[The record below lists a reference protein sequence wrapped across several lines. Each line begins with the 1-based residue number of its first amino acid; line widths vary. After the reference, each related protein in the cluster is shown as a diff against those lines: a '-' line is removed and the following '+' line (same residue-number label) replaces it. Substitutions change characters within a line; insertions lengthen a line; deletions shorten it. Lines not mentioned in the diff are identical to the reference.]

1 MMTDTK
7 TLPPDTDKQPPQP
20 KTKRLDMS
28 GTQLVGGAFA
38 AMTAAVIGA
47 QLGVAGTVLG
57 AAIGSVVAGTAGSL
71 YTASLKHTQT
81 KIAAAFIGRVGD
93 TPVRITSDDRTTDDR
108 TTVDGWHA
116 ITQPTAAAAA
126 PASPDPVATAA
137 EIDPAGG
144 PAARGPWKPILV
156 ATVAVFLLAIAGITA
171 FELLTG
177 QPVSGGQGTTI
188 SQVGDGHSGGS
199 DTPRQVPATDT
210 STTEPTTEPSA
221 PPSTEPSTEPSS
233 EASQVTEPSTAPSTR
248 TQPSTSSESSASS
261 EPTATPAPSTAE
273 TRKNKGRSAG
283 QVPRTASATSSANR
297 IRPARSPP

>member
-1 MMTDTK
+1 
-7 TLPPDTDKQPPQP
+7 
-20 KTKRLDMS
+20 MS

-81 KIAAAFIGRVGD
+81 KIASAFIGRVGD
-93 TPVRITSDDRTTDDR
+93 TPVQITSTDRPPEER

-116 ITQPTAAAAA
+116 VTQPAAAVA
-126 PASPDPVATAA
+126 PPSPDPVATAA

-177 QPVSGGQGTTI
+177 QSVSGGQGTTI
-188 SQVGDGHSGGS
+188 SQVGDGRSGGS
-199 DTPRQVPATDT
+199 DTPRQVPSTDT
-210 STTEPTTEPSA
+210 STEPTTEPSA

-233 EASQVTEPSTAPSTR
+233 EPGQVTEPTTAPSTP
-248 TQPSTSSESSASS
+248 TQPSTSSEPSASS
-261 EPTATPAPSTAE
+261 EPTATPAPSTA
-273 TRKNKGRSAG
+273 GGDQSAE
-283 QVPRTASATSSANR
+283 ASNDAGNT
-297 IRPARSPP
+297 PGG

>member
-93 TPVRITSDDRTTDDR
+93 TPVQITTTDRIPDDRS
-108 TTVDGWHA
+108 TVDGWHA
-116 ITQPTAAAAA
+116 VTQPIAAVA
-126 PASPDPVATAA
+126 PPSPDPVATAA
-137 EIDPAGG
+137 EIDPAAG

-156 ATVAVFLLAIAGITA
+156 ATVAVFLLAIAGITT

-177 QPVSGGQGTTI
+177 QSVSGGQGTTI
-188 SQVGDGHSGGS
+188 TQVGDGRSGGS
-199 DTPRQVPATDT
+199 DTPRQVPSTDT
-210 STTEPTTEPSA
+210 STEPTTEPSA

-233 EASQVTEPSTAPSTR
+233 EPGQVTEPTTAPSTR
-248 TQPSTSSESSASS
+248 TQPSTSSEPSASS
-261 EPTATPAPSTAE
+261 EPTTTPAPSTAS
-273 TRKNKGRSAG
+273 GDQSAE
-283 QVPRTASATSSANR
+283 ASNT
-297 IRPARSPP
+297 PGG

>member
-1 MMTDTK
+1 MMTDAK

-93 TPVRITSDDRTTDDR
+93 TPVQITSTERIPDDRS
-108 TTVDGWHA
+108 TVDGWHA
-116 ITQPTAAAAA
+116 ITQPMAAVA

-177 QPVSGGQGTTI
+177 QSVSGGQGTTI
-188 SQVGDGHSGGS
+188 SQVGDGRSGGS
-199 DTPRQVPATDT
+199 DTPRQVPSTDT
-210 STTEPTTEPSA
+210 STSR
-221 PPSTEPSTEPSS
+221 PPSPRPHRAPRPAPNRRANQVRSPSQPR
-233 EASQVTEPSTAPSTR
+233 PRAPALNRPPAANRPPPAVSRQPLRRRPPPVATR
-248 TQPSTSSESSASS
+248 VPRRATMAPATGPAADSLN
-261 EPTATPAPSTAE
+261 PTA
-273 TRKNKGRSAG
+273 GG
-283 QVPRTASATSSANR
+283 
-297 IRPARSPP
+297 

>member
-1 MMTDTK
+1 MMTDPK
-7 TLPPDTDKQPPQP
+7 TVPPDTDEQPPQP

-28 GTQLVGGAFA
+28 GTQLVGGALA

-47 QLGVAGTVLG
+47 QLGVAGTVFG

-93 TPVRITSDDRTTDDR
+93 TPVQITTTDRTTDER

-116 ITQPTAAAAA
+116 VTQPAAAVA
-126 PASPDPVATAA
+126 PPSPDPVATAA

-144 PAARGPWKPILV
+144 PAAQGPWKPILV

-171 FELLTG
+171 VEVITG
-177 QPVSGGQGTTI
+177 QSVSGGQGTTI
-188 SQVGDGHSGGS
+188 SQVGDGRS

-210 STTEPTTEPSA
+210 TSEPTTEPSA
-221 PPSTEPSTEPSS
+221 PPSTEPSSGPG
-233 EASQVTEPSTAPSTR
+233 QVTEPTTAPSTH
-248 TQPSTSSESSASS
+248 TQPSTSNEPSASS
-261 EPTATPAPSTAE
+261 EPTATPAPSTTGGDQSAE
-273 TRKNKGRSAG
+273 
-283 QVPRTASATSSANR
+283 ANNDAANT
-297 IRPARSPP
+297 PGG

>member
-7 TLPPDTDKQPPQP
+7 SLPPDTDEQPPQP

-57 AAIGSVVAGTAGSL
+57 AAIGSIVAGTAGSL
-71 YTASLKHTQT
+71 YTASLKQTQT

-93 TPVRITSDDRTTDDR
+93 TPVQITSNDRTPDDRTPDDR
-108 TTVDGWHA
+108 STVDGWHA
-116 ITQPTAAAAA
+116 ITQPIAAVA
-126 PASPDPVATAA
+126 PPSPDPVATAA

-171 FELLTG
+171 FELITG
-177 QPVSGGQGTTI
+177 QSVSGGQGTTI
-188 SQVGDGHSGGS
+188 SQVGDGRSGGTE
-199 DTPRQVPATDT
+199 TPRQVPSTDT

-233 EASQVTEPSTAPSTR
+233 EPGQVTEPTTAPSTR
-248 TQPSTSSESSASS
+248 TQPSTSSE
-261 EPTATPAPSTAE
+261 PTATRAPSTAGGAE
-273 TRKNKGRSAG
+273 
-283 QVPRTASATSSANR
+283 ANNDDVGNT
-297 IRPARSPP
+297 PSG